1 MVHVTT
7 TICGFDT
14 CQGVFDTIKIDE
26 VCQCHTNVQNVSVF
40 PQVFRLPPTIK
51 LTVVWLDWTKYISF
65 VYYSFHSMMYIEF
78 KNAPPLR

>member
-1 MVHVTT
+1 MIFIWQMVHVTT

-26 VCQCHTNVQNVSVF
+26 VCQCHTNVQNISVL

-51 LTVVWLDWTKYISF
+51 LTVVIKLNNF
-65 VYYSFHSMMYIEF
+65 VVVKKCVNQYLAKI
-78 KNAPPLR
+78 

>member
-1 MVHVTT
+1 MIFIWQMVHVTT

-26 VCQCHTNVQNVSVF
+26 VCQCHTNVQNISVF

-51 LTVVWLDWTKYISF
+51 LTVVIKLNNF
-65 VYYSFHSMMYIEF
+65 VVV
-78 KNAPPLR
+78 KNL